1 MIDCIIKLGGSLLY
15 DFQKTK
21 QLLEEIY
28 RDHKGKI
35 AITVGSG
42 MLGEMYK
49 EFIKKLDGKIPFND
63 SLRDFSN
70 IQSMNAS
77 VLTALNPNFVVCE
90 NDRAVQEV
98 LERGQIPILDARGFM
113 DVFKEDVYQ
122 KSDVRTAHLCHHFNC
137 KNLII
142 ITNVNGIYDK
152 DPNKDSSARRIQKI
166 TPTELKT
173 MGRTAVDEGLAERI
187 EDYDL
192 TCYVLGVDQ
201 LIESKGHIDE
211 EVLSSGTA
219 IQREGK
225 VYEKKN

>member
-15 DFQKTK
+15 DFEKTK
-21 QLLEEIY
+21 KLLEEIY
-28 RDHKGKI
+28 QDQNYRI

-42 MLGEMYK
+42 MLGELYK
-49 EFIKKLDGKIPFND
+49 GFISNLPDEIPFND

-77 VLTALNPNFVVCE
+77 VLTALNPNYIVCVNKQE
-90 NDRAVQEV
+90 VEEV
-98 LERGQIPILDARGFM
+98 LEKGQIPILDARGFM
-113 DVFKEDVYQ
+113 DVFKMDQYQ
-122 KSDVRTAHLCHHFNC
+122 KSDVRSAHLCKYLGC

-152 DPNKDSSARRIQKI
+152 DPNKDSNARRIEKI
-166 TPTELKT
+166 TSSNLKK

-192 TCYVLGVDQ
+192 TVYVLGVDQ
-201 LIESKGHIDE
+201 LIKSKGHINQE
-211 EVLSSGTA
+211 LLKGGTE
-219 IQREGK
+219 IERSK